1 MYRSHGPR
9 KAENTCISRT
19 QKTFSM
25 RYHVRPK
32 LTILRDGYHKSIFPN
47 NNEIN
52 TRKKEN
58 SSNVNIKQLTLT
70 PQMGL
75 RKKSHGN
82 F

>member
-1 MYRSHGPR
+1 
-9 KAENTCISRT
+9 
-19 QKTFSM
+19 M

-32 LTILRDGYHKSIFPN
+32 LTILRDWYHKSIFPN

-58 SSNVNIKQLTLT
+58 SSNVDIKKLTLI

-75 RKKSHGN
+75 RKKNHMEILKYMDQN
-82 F
+82 ENTTLQNL